1 MLRGALAD
9 FPLMANIIDP
19 SALRFDLRIQEVV
32 LFSTVAFILSLMA
45 KRFNDLL
52 FENAA
57 VERERTNLARYFSP
71 NMVAEL
77 SGNDEPLKQTKT
89 QNVAVMFVDIV
100 GFTSF
105 ANKHDPQEVIET
117 LRALQAMMEKCVFD
131 NSGTLD
137 KFLGDGLMAT
147 FGTPIEGEN
156 DANNCYEC
164 AKAMAAAVKD
174 WNTRRAREGK
184 QEIQIGIGIHY
195 GPCVMGDIGGETRM
209 EFAVIGD
216 TVNIA
221 SRVEAKTREL
231 GIEIAATQSLVDR
244 IEAESVPVSGGT
256 FQRFDDQSIRGLAK
270 SITIYG
276 RNVLH

>member
-1 MLRGALAD
+1 
-9 FPLMANIIDP
+9 
-19 SALRFDLRIQEVV
+19 
-32 LFSTVAFILSLMA
+32 
-45 KRFNDLL
+45 
-52 FENAA
+52 
-57 VERERTNLARYFSP
+57 
-71 NMVAEL
+71 
-77 SGNDEPLKQTKT
+77 
-89 QNVAVMFVDIV
+89 
-100 GFTSF
+100 
-105 ANKHDPQEVIET
+105 
-117 LRALQAMMEKCVFD
+117 
-131 NSGTLD
+131 
-137 KFLGDGLMAT
+137 MAT

-256 FQRFDDQSIRGLAK
+256 FQRFDDQSIRGSPSRLPFMAETFFINATQSLRRFPSVCMFEQRICALKFAGSKCLA
-270 SITIYG
+270 SG
-276 RNVLH
+276 GSDF